1 MVVNL
6 ARKGRGR
13 GMRTFIMAAFLAIPV
28 IASAQPALTF
38 APGLSDSPAAQEVRG
53 MERQMHEA

>member
-1 MVVNL
+1 
-6 ARKGRGR
+6 
-13 GMRTFIMAAFLAIPV
+13 MRTFIMAAFLAIPV
-28 IASAQPALTF
+28 VASAQPALTF